1 MRKFKYLSI
10 FFFVVSFILLF
21 FLYNTVNTIKE
32 KEIEKSKKILKKNTI
47 DFTNLFTDFL
57 ISNAE
62 KAAEFSTK
70 LLKLKE
76 KKEEINAVKMLYSYN
91 KDIYSIQIYNNNRK
105 LEFFYPPNSIPKD
118 LEVDKLPRFK
128 KLINNAIL
136 RKKLI
141 FTTIF
146 DLVEGGKAFGI
157 FVPLFKKGEFV
168 KGLFIIY
175 KLPYILEKLKKNTMS
190 FFDFNYAIIGD
201 NYNILYSSNL
211 NYVTSFPV
219 TKITS
224 EKCLKC
230 HINMKNFE
238 DIFLKDEKSWIDQ
251 FVDSSQVIFFSKQIK
266 IYNKNWVLI
275 TAVKLDIFKK
285 TWDKIF
291 LIIIYISISIFVIFI
306 SFIVLILLLEK
317 EIEKHER
324 ENKFLKKEIEKKRQ
338 NYIFNEITNIM
349 ESGNTGFFLHNGTD
363 FVYVN
368 PKLKSM
374 FNISNEAE
382 LIQQIPPKERR
393 IFESFLN
400 MDKVFEN
407 FENSTTIEIKKD
419 ANNTNFYEI
428 NFYPIFIEGEKF
440 IAGVVKDVSEQRN
453 LYNQLQKESIY
464 HFHLLKIIKSI
475 VEKLDIEYFLTNIS
489 LEISKALNISEGYI
503 FSISDRKIFPFSE
516 TKKEAFTS
524 FSIEEFDLLTL
535 KTAEKQKAVLYTKMS
550 ELIPWEISKIMRDKK
565 IQNLAIIPI
574 FKDTTPI
581 YVIIVVNK
589 NSMEIWGES
598 ELKFFQNI
606 GNISEIFLK
615 ILFKEIDG
623 SKPAYSV
630 IFHELL
636 TFLPCGIVIFDK
648 SNKEIVFSNQKAWD
662 YLEEDVE
669 NIDFFINLIEEA
681 KESTFSSEFSK
692 LKKITLKKRN
702 LIINAAILE
711 GKKPHYIFL
720 IEEDK
725 EE

>member
-32 KEIEKSKKILKKNTI
+32 KEIEKSKETLIKNTT
-47 DFTNLFTDFL
+47 DFTNLFKDFL
-57 ISNAE
+57 ISSAE

-76 KKEEINAVKMLYSYN
+76 KKEEIAAVKTLYTYN
-91 KDIYSIQIYNNNRK
+91 KNIYSIQIYSNNKK
-105 LEFFYPPNSIPKD
+105 LEFYYPPNSIPKSSK
-118 LEVDKLPRFK
+118 VDELPRFK
-128 KLINNAIL
+128 RLINNAIFE
-136 RKKLI
+136 KKLI

-146 DLVEGGKAFGI
+146 DLLEGGKAFGI
-157 FVPLFKKGEFV
+157 FVPLFRKGEFI
-168 KGLFIIY
+168 KGVFIIY
-175 KLPYILEKLKKNTMS
+175 KLPYTLEKLKKNTMS

-211 NYVTSFPV
+211 NYVTSFPE

-238 DIFLKDEKSWIDQ
+238 DIFLKDEKFWIDQ
-251 FVDSSQVIFFSKQIK
+251 FVDSSQSMFFSKQIK
-266 IYNKNWVLI
+266 IYNRNWVLI

-363 FVYVN
+363 FVYIN

-382 LIQQIPPKERR
+382 FIKKIPLKDRK
-393 IFESFLN
+393 IFENFLN
-400 MDKVFEN
+400 MEKLFEN
-407 FENSTTIEIKKD
+407 FENSITIEVEKGI
-419 ANNTNFYEI
+419 NNINFYEI
-428 NFYPIFIEGEKF
+428 NFYPIFIEGERF
-440 IAGVVKDVSEQRN
+440 IAGAVKDITEQRK

-475 VEKLDIEYFLTNIS
+475 TEKLDIEYFLTNVS
-489 LEISKALNISEGYI
+489 LEISKALTISEGYI

-574 FKDTTPI
+574 FRDTTPT
-581 YVIIVVNK
+581 YAIIIVNK
-589 NSMEIWGES
+589 NPMEIWGES
-598 ELKFFQNI
+598 ELKFLQNI

-615 ILFKEIDG
+615 ILFREIDG
-623 SKPAYSV
+623 SGPAYSL

-636 TFLPCGIVIFDK
+636 TFLPCGIVIFDRR
-648 SNKEIVFSNQKAWD
+648 NREIIFSNQRAWD
-662 YLEEDVE
+662 YLEEDAE
-669 NIDFFINLIEEA
+669 NIDFFMRLIEEVN
-681 KESTFSSEFSK
+681 ESDLSNEFLR
-692 LKKITLKKRN
+692 LKMITHKKRN
-702 LIINAAILE
+702 LTINVAILE
-711 GKKPHYIFL
+711 GKNPYYIFL
-720 IEEDK
+720 IEENK
-725 EE
+725 EA